1 MKKILSLALAVLM
14 LFSVTSFAAAENHEP
29 VTLEFVCWGAAE
41 TTTAPAFNAMI
52 EGFMA
57 KYPWITVEVTESNY
71 DGVNTSLQNRCAV
84 EDYPDVAQVSNQW
97 VAALYDLDGL
107 LPLEDLFDAETI
119 ADFYTGS
126 MEGTIINGK
135 HYSAAWIMQPFG
147 LYCNMDLLAA
157 AGYDHVPA
165 TWAEFI
171 QMAYDV
177 AKLGT
182 TRVFVLGE
190 VKNQGMYELTK
201 SHRVLDAL
209 GAAGGFTE
217 KAAKKNIFLVRNRG
231 TAEENVQKLNILNYM
246 KKGDLS
252 QNLVLHEGD
261 CLFLTS
267 NHKVT
272 LADALLFVSRIT
284 DAWSDAKYIKNN

>member
-1 MKKILSLALAVLM
+1 MKKYVLAAVLGA
-14 LFSVTSFAAAENHEP
+14 LLTCSSLTAAAPSNDYIMTPGDQLQIYVLGHPDISSTRANSDSSYTVRPDGKLDFPLVGEIDISEYIINP
-29 VTLEFVCWGAAE
+29 
-41 TTTAPAFNAMI
+41 
-52 EGFMA
+52 
-57 KYPWITVEVTESNY
+57 KITVN
-71 DGVNTSLQNRCAV
+71 
-84 EDYPDVAQVSNQW
+84 
-97 VAALYDLDGL
+97 
-107 LPLEDLFDAETI
+107 
-119 ADFYTGS
+119 
-126 MEGTIINGK
+126 
-135 HYSAAWIMQPFG
+135 
-147 LYCNMDLLAA
+147 
-157 AGYDHVPA
+157 
-165 TWAEFI
+165 
-171 QMAYDV
+171 V

-190 VKNQGMYELTK
+190 VKNQGMYELSK